1 MSKAEWG
8 GERNEIY
15 LKRRNLF
22 VYSTR
27 TKSSCELRQPKSR
40 SNAICFLAMIMGK
53 FFLFP
58 SSTRYQPFIEFYNF
72 TVKKLKLNRFIE
84 SENCVENDYNFLLF
98 FIFLLPFPRCAT
110 ENSTTTTT
118 YKGNCIAYSRAEIKQ
133 HIAPTV
139 GRVKWL
145 CSNLISFETSNFSSV
160 STSFSNVS
168 RRLTF
173 IFMAWSGSLW
183 RNWI

>member
-1 MSKAEWG
+1 M
-8 GERNEIY
+8 
-15 LKRRNLF
+15 RR
-22 VYSTR
+22 R
-27 TKSSCELRQPKSR
+27 TKWNLSKTEKFVCLLYSDEVKLRVETAKVKIKCDLFSGDDH
-40 SNAICFLAMIMGK
+40 GK
-53 FFLFP
+53 VFP

-72 TVKKLKLNRFIE
+72 TMKKLKLNRFIE

-110 ENSTTTTT
+110 ENSTTTT
-118 YKGNCIAYSRAEIKQ
+118 YKGNCIAHSRAEIKQ